1 MHLGLGAVLC
11 TGECLVASL
20 ALKMPGESPPNHMVT
35 TRNVSRHGH
44 LSPGWQ
50 NHPSWGASDFS
61 EWHSR
66 LGRHTPRREEG
77 PQQEAGL
84 AGHCPAQWVLPGA
97 LQEIIQPQHTA
108 RPRWL
113 EQHGWKL
120 GHWFHPFYR
129 MTHPSHVVI
138 HGHTRVRALSFW
150 ILCGSFSEHSSSGVK
165 EPIFA
170 EKEIG
175 LDLPTQ
181 TLPAPTHTQNPG
193 PTDMLF
199 LETGSNITS
208 SRFARRKTAPKAAI
222 PKERGSSMSQ
232 TSNQ

>member
-20 ALKMPGESPPNHMVT
+20 ALKMPGESPPQPHGNHQKCQQAWPP
-35 TRNVSRHGH
+35 VSWVAK
-44 LSPGWQ
+44 SPELGSLWFQ
-50 NHPSWGASDFS
+50 
-61 EWHSR
+61 WHSR

-181 TLPAPTHTQNPG
+181 ALPAPTHTQNPG